1 MSKPITIQGLHTLL
15 ASRLAPCI
23 SLYLPTHRRLPQA
36 KQDPVRFKNLMRTT
50 ESLLRSEY
58 TNRDTKA
65 LLQPLEEL
73 AQGDFWRGQ
82 MGGLALFRS
91 SDLLTHYRLPMRCLE
106 LSVVADS
113 FHVRPLLHFLQ
124 SNRYFYVLTL
134 SQNSVRLHEGSPYSL
149 SQVDLPDLPKSLD
162 ETFGKK
168 QGEPILNAYAVG
180 PGQAEAIYYGYGVSP
195 EKRVKE
201 KLAAFFRAVD
211 TTLWDDLLRNERAPL
226 ILAGVGYHHPIYR
239 SVSRYPY
246 LVEQTVEGNFDHVT
260 PGHLH
265 AKVWPVVHDVF
276 RVREEQVLGEYAA
289 LSVRGQT
296 TEDLFA
302 IAQATV
308 SRRVDYL
315 LIAQGAYVWGFMD
328 RGSGRIVQ
336 RSAQQDTRDGDVLDD
351 LAEATL
357 AQGGEVVM
365 LERTRM
371 PGHSPVAA
379 ILRW

>member
-1 MSKPITIQGLHTLL
+1 MSKPITIQGLQTLL
-15 ASRLAPCI
+15 ASHLAPCI

-36 KQDPVRFKNLMRTT
+36 KQDPVRFKNLMRTA

-91 SDLLTHYRLPMRCLE
+91 SDLLTHYRMPMRCPE
-106 LSVVADS
+106 LAVVADS

-134 SQNSVRLHEGSPYSL
+134 SQNNVRFYEGSRYSL

-162 ETFGKK
+162 ESFAKE
-168 QGEPILNAYAVG
+168 QGEPVLNAYAVG
-180 PGQAEAIYYGYGVSP
+180 PGQAGAIYYGYGVSP

-211 TTLWDDLLRNERAPL
+211 TALWDDLLRNERAPL

-246 LVEQTVEGNFDHVT
+246 LVEQTVEGNFDRVT

-265 AKVWPVVHDVF
+265 AKVWLVVHDVF
-276 RVREEQVLGEYAA
+276 RLREEQVLGEYAA

-308 SRRVDYL
+308 SRRVSYL
-315 LIAQGAYVWGFMD
+315 LIAQGAHVWGLMD
-328 RGSGRIVQ
+328 RGSGRVVQ

-357 AQGGEVVM
+357 AQGGEVMM

>member
-1 MSKPITIQGLHTLL
+1 LL
-15 ASRLAPCI
+15 ASHLAPCI
-23 SLYLPTHRRLPQA
+23 SLYLPTHRRLPQG
-36 KQDPVRFKNLMRTT
+36 KQDPVRFKNLMRTA
-50 ESLLRSEY
+50 ERLLRSEY

-65 LLQPLEEL
+65 LLHPLEEL

-91 SDLLTHYRLPMRCLE
+91 
-106 LSVVADS
+106 
-113 FHVRPLLHFLQ
+113 
-124 SNRYFYVLTL
+124 FY
-134 SQNSVRLHEGSPYSL
+134 EGSRCSL

-162 ETFGKK
+162 ESFAKE
-168 QGEPILNAYAVG
+168 QGEAVLNAYAVG

-195 EKRVKE
+195 EKRVKD
-201 KLAAFFRAVD
+201 KLAPFFRAVD
-211 TTLWDDLLRNERAPL
+211 TALWDDLLRNERAPV

-239 SVSRYPY
+239 SVSRYPF
-246 LVEQTVEGNFDHVT
+246 LAEQTVEGNFDHVT

-265 AKVWPVVHDVF
+265 AKVWPVVHDFF

-296 TEDLFA
+296 TQDLFT
-302 IAQATV
+302 IARATV
-308 SRRVDYL
+308 SRRVGYL
-315 LIAQGAYVWGFMD
+315 LIAQGAHVWVLMD

-336 RSAQQDTRDGDVLDD
+336 RSAQPDTRDGDVLDD

-365 LERTRM
+365 LERTRL
-371 PGHSPVAA
+371 PGHSPVAS
-379 ILRW
+379 ILGW